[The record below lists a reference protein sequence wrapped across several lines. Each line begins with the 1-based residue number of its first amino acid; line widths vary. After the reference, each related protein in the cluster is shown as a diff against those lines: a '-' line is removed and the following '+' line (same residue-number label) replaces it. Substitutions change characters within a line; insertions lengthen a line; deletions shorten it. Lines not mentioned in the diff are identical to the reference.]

1 MPSRSL
7 PTRTLR
13 EHPDLDQLKR
23 QAKELLAAF
32 RAGEPAITAEVT
44 AHYRDADPAT
54 FALHDAQL
62 VIARAYGFDSWPKLK
77 AYVDGVTVAGL
88 ADAVR
93 AGDIGKVRAMLAAR
107 PELAHMDMSEHN
119 EHRALHYAVLD
130 NNPEIVRVL
139 MEHGADPFKGIW
151 PHRSATSAL
160 TIATDRG
167 YDGIVAIINEALQRR
182 SVEEAARHP
191 NRAAEAPDIDMSA
204 PVMARLIPAM
214 TDGNDEATVL
224 SCLEEDPRLIRA
236 HKGDGWTML
245 HQVSLMLFVDVARW
259 LIDHGAD
266 VNAYE
271 PSLWTP
277 LELVGR
283 YRRNFTAAKAAA
295 MTELLISHGA
305 TMTAGA
311 AITHGDADW
320 LRARHA
326 EGALTDPPGPYGL
339 VARAVI
345 SGRADML
352 TLLLDLGCDPDHR
365 RRLDDLDDVVYS
377 WGEPLRTCAI
387 AGRADL
393 AEILVKRGADPNPSI
408 YAASTPMFEAYQ
420 RGKQD
425 VIAVLERYGG
435 FADALV
441 AGYFGLIDQAR
452 EMLADEA
459 AGRLRPRTAP
469 DGETVAARLLDTGAD
484 GGRPDIV
491 RLALEHL
498 DWPPGDGR
506 WHWNLMRPLGTH
518 AAGDRDRYLECFQL
532 IVERAGANAPG
543 PYGRTILHDI
553 CADWPRKTSTAEER
567 VALATIVLDAGGRLD
582 LRDDLLKSTPL
593 GWASRWGRLELV
605 TLFLERGADPVEA
618 DAEPW
623 ATPRAWAEK
632 MKHAVV
638 MTTLSKWDSESSV

>member
-1 MPSRSL
+1 
-7 PTRTLR
+7 
-13 EHPDLDQLKR
+13 
-23 QAKELLAAF
+23 
-32 RAGEPAITAEVT
+32 
-44 AHYRDADPAT
+44 
-54 FALHDAQL
+54 
-62 VIARAYGFDSWPKLK
+62 
-77 AYVDGVTVAGL
+77 
-88 ADAVR
+88 
-93 AGDIGKVRAMLAAR
+93 
-107 PELAHMDMSEHN
+107 
-119 EHRALHYAVLD
+119 
-130 NNPEIVRVL
+130 
-139 MEHGADPFKGIW
+139 
-151 PHRSATSAL
+151 
-160 TIATDRG
+160 
-167 YDGIVAIINEALQRR
+167 
-182 SVEEAARHP
+182 
-191 NRAAEAPDIDMSA
+191 
-204 PVMARLIPAM
+204 
-214 TDGNDEATVL
+214 
-224 SCLEEDPRLIRA
+224 
-236 HKGDGWTML
+236 
-245 HQVSLMLFVDVARW
+245 
-259 LIDHGAD
+259 
-266 VNAYE
+266 
-271 PSLWTP
+271 
-277 LELVGR
+277 
-283 YRRNFTAAKAAA
+283 
-295 MTELLISHGA
+295 
-305 TMTAGA
+305 
-311 AITHGDADW
+311 
-320 LRARHA
+320 
-326 EGALTDPPGPYGL
+326 
-339 VARAVI
+339 
-345 SGRADML
+345 
-352 TLLLDLGCDPDHR
+352 
-365 RRLDDLDDVVYS
+365 
-377 WGEPLRTCAI
+377 
-387 AGRADL
+387 
-393 AEILVKRGADPNPSI
+393 VKRGADPNPSI